1 MPRGPILDYKNKELL
16 NFYFTELKK
25 IAKKEHCL
33 FIKFDPSILIS
44 SFHLDEERKEFNY
57 KEEFENIKSCKAI
70 HYGFNKDFDTTI
82 QPRYNMVEY
91 ADDFGMDNLSKKGKK
106 NIKIAQKQ
114 KFRYSIWTQR
124 IIGRL

>member
-1 MPRGPILDYKNKELL
+1 M

-25 IAKKEHCL
+25 FSPKKEHCL

-91 ADDFGMDNLSKKGKK
+91 ADDFGMDNLSLKKGKRTLK
-106 NIKIAQKQ
+106 LLRNKI
-114 KFRYSIWTQR
+114 
-124 IIGRL
+124 